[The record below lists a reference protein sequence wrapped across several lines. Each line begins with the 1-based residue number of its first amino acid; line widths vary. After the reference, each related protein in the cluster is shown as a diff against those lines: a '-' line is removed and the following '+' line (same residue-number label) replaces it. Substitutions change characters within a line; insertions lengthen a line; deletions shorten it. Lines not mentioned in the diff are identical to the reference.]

1 MSITI
6 CPVKPD
12 FVAEVGD
19 IDLSAPLCSADEQ
32 AVREAFARYAVLVFP
47 AQALEVEQHLA
58 FAGLF
63 GPHERTVQV
72 ALKSEKLRVREEIAD
87 IANLDASGNI
97 WASDNR
103 LRLFQMG
110 NRLWHTDSS
119 FKQPTGY
126 TSMLYARSVAPIGG
140 HTQFADLRAAYDALP
155 AERRARLKGLVAEH
169 SLLFS
174 RRRLGFTNF
183 TDDERLAFTPLPRPL
198 VRAIP
203 ESGRQSL
210 YLASHVGRI
219 RGMPDDEAMALIDEL
234 TAHATQPQFIHTH
247 RWRVGDLVLWDNRC
261 TMHRGTEFDDLRWR
275 RDMQRATTSDKP
287 DAFGP
292 LSAESVAIQG
302 ALATS

>member
-1 MSITI
+1 VQRRRAGGALIVRAI
-6 CPVKPD
+6 
-12 FVAEVGD
+12 
-19 IDLSAPLCSADEQ
+19 
-32 AVREAFARYAVLVFP
+32 REASVP
-47 AQALEVEQHLA
+47 GTQALEVEQHLA

-247 RWRVGDLVLWDNRC
+247 RWRVGDLVMWDNRC